1 MAKHSSSPPPLKRK
15 REEIELDEEEQGFEN
30 TGLDP
35 RLIRALIKKGLK
47 NPTPIQRVAIPL
59 ILGGNDVLARAKTGS
74 GKTFAYL
81 LPLLHKLLSGV
92 QLKVAQLN
100 HDMSNIALK
109 QALYGPP
116 DVLVSTPFCVQKC
129 LSAGFLQP
137 KAIHDSLSMLILDEA
152 DFLLSQGY
160 EDDLRAFIGHVPRCC
175 QCLLMSATSRY
186 DDNVEKL
193 KKLFLHN
200 PYILTLPEEDG
211 GKNEII
217 PNHVD
222 QFWFRIRAA
231 ILNAE
236 LPQNSRLHI
245 IEEFNAGL
253 FDYLIAIDDG
263 KTNTKEQETAGKDA
277 EVKKSKK
284 QRKQKLDAEFGVV
297 RGIDFKNVYTV
308 INFEMPATTAG
319 YRHRIGRTGRA
330 CNIGASVSLVS
341 PNEME
346 AFEELKSTLAE
357 QRSGEGDLIE
367 PFPLLIKN
375 VAESLRYRAEDQAR
389 SVTEAVIVKARAQD
403 IRNEILNSE
412 KLTAHFLANNPRDL
426 DLLKHDK
433 VLSKKEAP
441 AYLGGVPEYLLDA
454 TTQEA
459 SKIMK
464 HNQAALGNEKPDRC
478 QNRKKRFRKNK
489 DPLKAISTEVDLP

>member
-1 MAKHSSSPPPLKRK
+1 MAKHSSSSPPLKRK
-15 REEIELDEEEQGFEN
+15 REEIELDEEQGFEN

-35 RLIRALIKKGLK
+35 RLIRALIIKGLK

-59 ILGGNDVLARAKTGS
+59 IL
-74 GKTFAYL
+74 
-81 LPLLHKLLSGV
+81 
-92 QLKVAQLN
+92 
-100 HDMSNIALK
+100 K

-116 DVLVSTPFCVQKC
+116 DVLVSTPFCIQKC

-152 DFLLSQGY
+152 NFLLSQGY
-160 EDDLRAFIGHVPRCC
+160 EDDLRGFIGYVPRRC
-175 QCLLMSATSRY
+175 QCLMMSATSRY

-211 GKNEII
+211 GKDEII

-236 LPQNSRLHI
+236 LPKNSRLHI

-308 INFEMPATTAG
+308 
-319 YRHRIGRTGRA
+319 
-330 CNIGASVSLVS
+330 S

-357 QRSGEGDLIE
+357 HRSGEGDLIE

-412 KLTAHFLANNPRDL
+412 KLGCTYGVTAEIKLRLTAHFLANNPRDL

-441 AYLGGVPEYLLDA
+441 AYLGGVPEYLLDE

-464 HNQAALGNEKPDRC
+464 LNRAALGNEKPDRC
-478 QNRKKRFRKNK
+478 PSRKKRFRKNK
-489 DPLKAISTEVDLP
+489 VPLKAISTEVDLSLNHKLQN